1 MAKISESI
9 RVLEALADSPTGEK
23 VFKVILISEGL
34 GNTHNMN
41 FYGPGAITSA
51 IKIFDGQWCFL
62 DHQDG
67 IEKKAL
73 PERSIRD
80 KAGWYAKLRQM
91 IDKGKAACGGELYCD
106 LSESGR
112 MLAEK
117 LASALAYK
125 KQFAE
130 SDKEYCGLSVNGDCD
145 VEKRTMTVNGEELE
159 VNYVLAFSV
168 GESCDLVTSPAR
180 GGRGLA
186 VISESVNGHVAQNR
200 KESNIMKKA
209 LEAIKSALA
218 TIRESLRSAEGD
230 AKAKLSKKA
239 KTLEVQVKALEEED
253 ESEESETEAL
263 FKKKEG
269 EDEAGFKSRMSKIK
283 AAAMKALG
291 EKCESDGEDEDEDE
305 DVPPAKKKDDADTAE
320 AKREAVTS
328 YMLRSGLPTGAYSEA
343 KVTRLATLKFKEAKA
358 TIEDDA
364 KLVESTRT
372 ETAKALNISVA
383 SLRGGTR
390 ETADTGSNDDKL
402 QEAFNKEKF

>member
-1 MAKISESI
+1 M
-9 RVLEALADSPTGEK
+9 
-23 VFKVILISEGL
+23 
-34 GNTHNMN
+34 
-41 FYGPGAITSA
+41 
-51 IKIFDGQWCFL
+51 
-62 DHQDG
+62 
-67 IEKKAL
+67 
-73 PERSIRD
+73 
-80 KAGWYAKLRQM
+80 
-91 IDKGKAACGGELYCD
+91 
-106 LSESGR
+106 
-112 MLAEK
+112 
-117 LASALAYK
+117 
-125 KQFAE
+125 
-130 SDKEYCGLSVNGDCD
+130 KE
-145 VEKRTMTVNGEELE
+145 
-159 VNYVLAFSV
+159 
-168 GESCDLVTSPAR
+168 
-180 GGRGLA
+180 
-186 VISESVNGHVAQNR
+186 
-200 KESNIMKKA
+200 A

-263 FKKKEG
+263 FKKKES

-291 EKCESDGEDEDEDE
+291 EECESDGEDEDEDE
-305 DVPPAKKKDDADTAE
+305 DVPPTKKKDDADTAE

-383 SLRGGTR
+383 SLRSGTR